1 MKRCEKEKATIA
13 KLKEQI
19 RDLKEKLSIH
29 RGLETRMTGKLG
41 EDFIKRLSPR
51 SMRIPHDASFDI
63 LTKGGLKIEVKTVR
77 CLPANNKNLTPCY
90 RWSWR
95 YVIGRNKEKDYDYLI
110 LIGDK
115 DKRYNHNDKDK
126 TPYVYFLLSK
136 KQVKQI
142 LSPGDAHGQINLTTN
157 FETVRSKQGR
167 GLLKH
172 RKSFNEIKAFLKR
185 V

>member
-1 MKRCEKEKATIA
+1 MKGCEKERLTIR
-13 KLKEQI
+13 KMKEQI
-19 RDLKEKLSIH
+19 RKLKEELSIH
-29 RGLETRMTGKLG
+29 RGLGTRMTGTTG

-51 SMRIPHDASFDI
+51 SMQIPHDASFDI
-63 LTKGGLKIEVKTVR
+63 LTKGGVKIEVKTVR
-77 CLPANNKNLTPCY
+77 CLPANNKNLTPCF

-95 YVIGRNKEKDYDYLI
+95 YVIGHNKEKDYDYLI

-126 TPYVYFLLSK
+126 TPYIYFLLTK

-142 LSPGDAHGQINLTTN
+142 LYPDDAHGQINLTTN
-157 FETVRSKQGR
+157 FDTVRSKQGR
-167 GLLKH
+167 ALLKH
-172 RKSFNEIKAFLKR
+172 RKSFTEIKAFLKK